1 MKAET
6 KSRVIR
12 LSVRFIALGYLAAL
26 LVAPLLLIFK
36 DTFRDGIRP
45 VWDALSDVDTVHA
58 AKLTFYAL
66 LIAVVC
72 NTLFGIAAAL
82 YLSRHKGALPAVI
95 GALLDLPLA
104 LSPVV
109 VGLALVLVFA
119 STGWFGTWLVEHGF
133 TVMFAFPAIAIAT
146 AFVSLPFVA
155 RELIPVLREIGEEQQ
170 QAAAT
175 LGATP
180 FQTFMRVTLPAI
192 RPALT
197 YGIVL
202 TAARA
207 LGEYGAVAVV
217 SGRIQ
222 GQTETLTL
230 VVQRDWDNFNQT
242 GAYATSLL
250 LATMAVIVL
259 IALTL
264 FKPAHERQEAS

>member
-1 MKAET
+1 MRANAL
-6 KSRVIR
+6 R
-12 LSVRFIALGYLAAL
+12 LGVRFVALGYLGAL
-26 LVAPLLLIFK
+26 LVAPLVLIFK
-36 DTFRDGIRP
+36 DTFAHGLSP
-45 VWDALSDVDTVHA
+45 VWDSLSNVDTVHA
-58 AKLTFYAL
+58 AKLTLYAM
-66 LIAVVC
+66 LIAVIA
-72 NTLFGIAAAL
+72 NTIFGVAIAL
-82 YLSRHKGALPAVI
+82 YLARRRGFLASILGTFI
-95 GALLDLPLA
+95 DLPLA

-109 VGLALVLVFA
+109 VGLALVL
-119 STGWFGTWLVEHGF
+119 GWFGTWLGAHG
-133 TVMFAFPAIAIAT
+133 VQVVFAFPSIAIAT

-180 FQTFMRVTLPAI
+180 LQTFWRITLPAI

-217 SGRIQ
+217 SGAIQ

-230 VVQRDWDNFNQT
+230 IVQRDWTNFNQT
-242 GAYATSLL
+242 GAYATSLFLAAMAIIVL
-250 LATMAVIVL
+250 LAL
-259 IALTL
+259 SIA
-264 FKPAHERQEAS
+264 KPAHERKEPAT

>member
-1 MKAET
+1 MRADA
-6 KSRVIR
+6 IR
-12 LSVRFIALGYLAAL
+12 YGVRFAALGYLAAL
-26 LVAPLLLIFK
+26 LLAPLALIFK
-36 DTFRDGIRP
+36 DTFAHGLTP
-45 VWDALSDVDTVHA
+45 VWNALTEVDTVHA
-58 AKLTFYAL
+58 AKLSLYAL
-66 LIAVVC
+66 LIAVVA
-72 NTLFGIAAAL
+72 NTIFGVAIAL
-82 YLSRHKGALPAVI
+82 YLARRRGLVATLLGAF
-95 GALLDLPLA
+95 LDLPLA

-119 STGWFGTWLVEHGF
+119 TTGWFGTWFTTHGLA
-133 TVMFAFPAIAIAT
+133 VMFAFPAIAIAT

-175 LGATP
+175 LGATRL
-180 FQTFMRVTLPAI
+180 QTFWRITLPAI

-230 VVQRDWDNFNQT
+230 IVQRDWDNFNQT

-250 LATMAVIVL
+250 LAAMAVITLIVL
-259 IALTL
+259 NIV
-264 FKPAHERQEAS
+264 KPAHERQEAS

>member
-1 MKAET
+1 VVANT
-6 KSRVIR
+6 I
-12 LSVRFIALGYLAAL
+12 FGLA
-26 LVAPLLLIFK
+26 I
-36 DTFRDGIRP
+36 
-45 VWDALSDVDTVHA
+45 
-58 AKLTFYAL
+58 
-66 LIAVVC
+66 
-72 NTLFGIAAAL
+72 AL
-82 YLSRHKGALPAVI
+82 YLARRKGVI
-95 GALLDLPLA
+95 ATVLGAFLDLPLA

-119 STGWFGTWLVEHGF
+119 NTGWFGNWFTAHGF
-133 TVMFAFPAIAIAT
+133 PVIFAFPSIAIAT

-155 RELIPVLREIGEEQQ
+155 RELIPVLREIGEDQQ

-180 FQTFMRVTLPAI
+180 LQTFLRITLPAI

-207 LGEYGAVAVV
+207 LGEYGAVSVV
-217 SGRIQ
+217 SGSIQ

-230 VVQRDWDNFNQT
+230 MVSRDWNNSDQI

-250 LATMAVIVL
+250 LASMAVITLIVL
-259 IALTL
+259 NLV
-264 FKPAHERQEAS
+264 KPAHERQEAA